1 MSIKGGTIRTAKIL
15 FEVALSAPASQVQ
28 PIIVGKELYNFRVF
42 FVRPV
47 DEVGV
52 GPVLERLVCVTDQ

>member
-1 MSIKGGTIRTAKIL
+1 MSIKGGAIRSAKIL
-15 FEVALSAPASQVQ
+15 FEVFLLPVGQDRAV
-28 PIIVGKELYNFRVF
+28 IVGKEPHNLRALFL
-42 FVRPV
+42 RPV